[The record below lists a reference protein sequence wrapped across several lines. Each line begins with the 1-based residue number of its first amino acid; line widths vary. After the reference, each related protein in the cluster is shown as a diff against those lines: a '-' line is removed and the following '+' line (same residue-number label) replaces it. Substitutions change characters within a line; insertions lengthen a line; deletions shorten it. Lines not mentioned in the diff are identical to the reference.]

1 MLGDVLM
8 GPLGGK
14 LGINSPFAA
23 GGSGAPSP
31 GPSASNSV
39 QFGAAAGP
47 APGVAPAAGSKEQ
60 NFNLSGRSAVFHI
73 NGGEGGEKAG
83 KEAADSFMGQLGT
96 ALRGMAG
103 EMGG

>member
-1 MLGDVLM
+1 VLM

-14 LGINSPFAA
+14 LGIGGASTANGA
-23 GGSGAPSP
+23 GLGFGAPAAP
-31 GPSASNSV
+31 NAQNSV

-47 APGVAPAAGSKEQ
+47 APGAAPAGSKEQ
-60 NFNLSGRSAVFHI
+60 NFNLSGLSAVFNI

-103 EMGG
+103 EMGR